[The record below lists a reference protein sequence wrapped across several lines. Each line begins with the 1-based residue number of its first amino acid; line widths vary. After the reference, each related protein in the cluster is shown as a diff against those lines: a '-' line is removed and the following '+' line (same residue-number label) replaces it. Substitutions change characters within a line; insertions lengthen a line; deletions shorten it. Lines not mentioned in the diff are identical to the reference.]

1 MIRFMPNLESL
12 LWSRKSER
20 HFDCMED
27 LIQFIAEEITR
38 ASYFIGKGTLIR
50 PDDVELGDPNG
61 FHLVSGLKNC
71 QSIIIKGRLIGHC
84 GE

>member
-1 MIRFMPNLESL
+1 
-12 LWSRKSER
+12 
-20 HFDCMED
+20 MED
-27 LIQFIAEEITR
+27 LKRFIADEITR
-38 ASYFIGKGTLIR
+38 ASYFIEKGTLIH

-71 QSIIIKGRLIGHC
+71 QSIVIRGRLIGYC